1 MGDTGSGWPERGE
14 EVVLNAT
21 RAGFALACLVAANV
35 LPAQSPPPSA
45 PVEGLYASDT
55 RETAS
60 SLVLDEDGRFWWG
73 FTMGALD
80 TFALGRWT
88 RDPDGTILLNSD
100 PPVTAPTFTLRNA
113 TRNDEADLIVRLA
126 CDSGQAYQFLDIEVE
141 YADGERVRDHF
152 PALEYRLVPE
162 PGRRVAAVTLGS
174 APFDF
179 RSERFPVTQDQ
190 ANVLTFGFNPNDLG
204 ITDFRNQ
211 RVRLG
216 SGELSL
222 SWRGVDLHYVRERAL
237 TAADRTD
244 AAQLDALLA
253 ARSTRAAPAAPV
265 APGAVDVT
273 LGEPVERV
281 LERTSIQFTSD
292 QSSGLRTAAPVDLR
306 MRLGERL
313 FDAGRIGG
321 MDDLTLSIT
330 YGPRSET
337 VTGVFFNYQD
347 GLLDLAQALER
358 ARAFRAWLEQGGFAR
373 STSYEGNAMPDFRVV
388 TFDNSDGATASD
400 WDSASRMLA
409 DEGQAIKMMHLYS
422 MGGGDYSANAQLF
435 NVRRNER
442 ETCAH
447 SEWSG
452 TPGREWRLYLSL
464 SLRSD
469 LQLQEYEP
477 PPDEGASP
485 DTPD

>member
-1 MGDTGSGWPERGE
+1 M
-14 EVVLNAT
+14 LNAM
-21 RAGFALACLVAANV
+21 RAGFALACLALAHV
-35 LPAQSPPPSA
+35 LPAQAP

-55 RETAS
+55 RETGS
-60 SLVLDEDGRFWWG
+60 SLLLDAEGRFWWA

-88 RDPDGTILLNSD
+88 RAADGTILLNSD
-100 PPVTAPTFTLRNA
+100 PPVTAPTFTLRSA
-113 TRNDEADLIVRLA
+113 TRSSEPDLVVRLA
-126 CDSGQAYQFLDIEVE
+126 CDAGQAYQFLDIEVE
-141 YADGERVRDHF
+141 YADGERVRDRF
-152 PALEYRLVPE
+152 PGLEYRLPAE
-162 PGRRVAAVTLGS
+162 PGRRVATVTLGS

-179 RSERFPVTQDQ
+179 RSERFPVDQSQ

-211 RVRLG
+211 RVSLG
-216 SGELSL
+216 SGELSF
-222 SWRGVDLHYVRERAL
+222 SWRGVDLHYVRERSL

-253 ARSTRAAPAAPV
+253 ARSARAAPAAPL
-265 APGAVDVT
+265 APGAVEVT

-281 LERTSIQFTSD
+281 LDRTGIQFMSD

-306 MRLGERL
+306 MRLGDRS

-321 MDDLTLSIT
+321 VDDLTLSIT

-373 STSYEGNAMPDFRVV
+373 STSQEGNAMPDFRVV
-388 TFDNSDGATASD
+388 TFDGSDGASASD
-400 WDSASRMLA
+400 WDSAARLLA
-409 DEGQAIKMMHLYS
+409 DEGQAITMMHLYTL
-422 MGGGDYSANAQLF
+422 GAGDHLASAQLF

-447 SEWSG
+447 AEWSG

-464 SLRSD
+464 AQRSD
-469 LQLQEYEP
+469 LQMQEYDVPET
-477 PPDEGASP
+477 GGHSP
-485 DTPD
+485 DTSD